1 MLDARRRPRGRF
13 FYCLL
18 SILLVWAVA
27 HTPVLAGTAPVTTQV
42 DDVVF
47 RADGAPASGAILI
60 SWPAFTTSSG
70 APVAAGSK
78 SALLGTGGTLVVD
91 LVPNGSANPAG
102 TYYTVVFQL
111 DDVVRTEYWVVGTTS
126 PTTIG
131 AVRTTPGSGT
141 AAQMVSRQYVDSA
154 VAGRASD
161 LSVVPLG
168 GAETIAGTKLFSVSP
183 TVPSPMASTDAV
195 NKAYVDSAVA
205 SVGAGSFVSKSGDAM
220 AGPLTLPGDVA
231 SANGVNVVLDAQFVA
246 DLKALIQAIEQYAKS
261 AGIPKPAMKES
272 TFRAG
277 QEGSGS

>member
-1 MLDARRRPRGRF
+1 MFDARRRPRGRF

-18 SILLVWAVA
+18 SILLVWAVS

-42 DDVVF
+42 NDVVF

-141 AAQMVSRQYVDSA
+141 ASQMVSRQYVDSA

-161 LSVVPLG
+161 LSVVHLG

-261 AGIPKPAMKES
+261 AGIPKPAMK
-272 TFRAG
+272 
-277 QEGSGS
+277 

>member
-42 DDVVF
+42 NDVVF

-111 DDVVRTEYWVVGTTS
+111 DDVVRTEY
-126 PTTIG
+126 
-131 AVRTTPGSGT
+131 
-141 AAQMVSRQYVDSA
+141 
-154 VAGRASD
+154 
-161 LSVVPLG
+161 
-168 GAETIAGTKLFSVSP
+168 
-183 TVPSPMASTDAV
+183 
-195 NKAYVDSAVA
+195 
-205 SVGAGSFVSKSGDAM
+205 
-220 AGPLTLPGDVA
+220 
-231 SANGVNVVLDAQFVA
+231 
-246 DLKALIQAIEQYAKS
+246 
-261 AGIPKPAMKES
+261 
-272 TFRAG
+272 
-277 QEGSGS
+277 